1 MSRAWLTLAIAPGLN
16 AADLRRLLERFG
28 SAEALT
34 GARSAQLRAAGIG
47 EQAAQALL
55 DPDAAVLDRCLAW
68 AAASPAHHLVS
79 WADPAYPPLL
89 AQVSDP
95 PVVLFVRGD
104 PAALSQP
111 QLAIVGSRS
120 ASPGGEATARA
131 FAEHLA
137 GCGLA
142 ITSGLAL
149 GIDAAA
155 HRGALACGG
164 TTVAVLGTGPEQVY
178 PRQHEEL
185 AAQVAAQGALV
196 SEFAP
201 GTPVRRANF
210 PQRNRIISGLAAGT
224 LVVEASIQSGALVTA
239 RCAAEQGREVFAIP
253 GSIHN
258 PLAKGC
264 HKLIRD
270 GAKLVETAGHILVE
284 LPGLLSADS
293 TAVAPREP
301 GDDSARAMQH
311 DGDYARLLDAMSWD
325 TVDVNTLAERS
336 GLTAAEVSSMLLIL
350 ELQGHVR
357 PLAGGRFQRQRG

>member
-1 MSRAWLTLAIAPGLN
+1 MSRAWLTLAITPGIS
-16 AADLRRLLERFG
+16 AANLRRLLELFG

-34 GARSAQLRAAGIG
+34 GAKPAELRAAGVG
-47 EQAAQALL
+47 DEAAQALL
-55 DPDAAVLDRCLAW
+55 SPDSAVLDRCLAW
-68 AAASPAHHLVS
+68 LAASPAHHVVT
-79 WADPAYPPLL
+79 WADAAYPPLL
-89 AQVSDP
+89 AQISDP
-95 PVVLFVRGD
+95 PVVLFVHGD
-104 PAALSQP
+104 PAALGLP

-131 FAEHLA
+131 FAAHLA
-137 GCGLA
+137 NCGLA

-155 HRGALACGG
+155 HRGALASGG
-164 TTVAVLGTGPEQVY
+164 MTIAVLGTGPDQIY
-178 PRQHEEL
+178 PRQHHEL
-185 AAQVAAQGALV
+185 AASIAAQGALV
-196 SEFAP
+196 TEFAP

-210 PQRNRIISGLAAGT
+210 PQRNRIISGLSAGT

-270 GAKLVETAGHILVE
+270 GAKLVESAGHILVE
-284 LPGLLSADS
+284 LPGLLSAE
-293 TAVAPREP
+293 AARAAPKESEAP
-301 GDDSARAMQH
+301 AHAMQH
-311 DGDYARLLDAMSWD
+311 DADYTKLLAAMSWD

-350 ELQGHVR
+350 ELEGHVR
-357 PLAGGRFQRQRG
+357 AVAGGRFQRQRG